1 MILFD
6 LAIFVLI
13 ALCVFLIK
21 KTGRYL
27 VEILAVLALVALV
40 ATLVIGHLL

>member
-13 ALCVFLIK
+13 AFCVFLIK

-40 ATLVIGHLL
+40 ATLIIGHLF

>member
-13 ALCVFLIK
+13 AFCVFMIK

-40 ATLVIGHLL
+40 ATLIIGHLF

>member
-13 ALCVFLIK
+13 AFCVFLIK

-27 VEILAVLALVALV
+27 VEILAVLSLVALV
-40 ATLVIGHLL
+40 ALFLIIHLF

>member
-13 ALCVFLIK
+13 AFCVFLIK

-27 VEILAVLALVALV
+27 VEILAVLALVTLV
-40 ATLVIGHLL
+40 ATLIIGHLL

>member
-6 LAIFVLI
+6 LAIFILI
-13 ALCVFLIK
+13 AFCVFLIK

-27 VEILAVLALVALV
+27 VKILSVTALVALV
-40 ATLVIGHLL
+40 IFLLFNHFT

>member
-6 LAIFVLI
+6 LAIFVLM
-13 ALCVFLIK
+13 AFCVFLIK

-27 VEILAVLALVALV
+27 VEILAVLVLVALV
-40 ATLVIGHLL
+40 ATLLIVHLF

>member
-13 ALCVFLIK
+13 AFCVFLIK

-40 ATLVIGHLL
+40 ATLIIGHLL

>member
-1 MILFD
+1 MILSD

-13 ALCVFLIK
+13 AFCVFLIK

-40 ATLVIGHLL
+40 ATFLIVHLF

>member
-13 ALCVFLIK
+13 AFCVFLIK

-40 ATLVIGHLL
+40 AALIIGHLF

>member
-6 LAIFVLI
+6 LAILVLI
-13 ALCVFLIK
+13 AFCVFLIK

-27 VEILAVLALVALV
+27 VEILAVLSLVALV
-40 ATLVIGHLL
+40 ATLLIVHLF